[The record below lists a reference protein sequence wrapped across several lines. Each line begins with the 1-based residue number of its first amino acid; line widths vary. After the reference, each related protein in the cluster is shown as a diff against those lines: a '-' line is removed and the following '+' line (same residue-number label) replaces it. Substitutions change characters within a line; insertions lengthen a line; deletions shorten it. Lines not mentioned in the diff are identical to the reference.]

1 MGHFRGISGLG
12 LQGDEAGGLEG
23 RSENFASQ
31 RRFIE
36 FYGDTWEDDTKQQF
50 RCTCHQMN
58 ESQRSNQAV
67 QWKPD
72 QSFLPFCQI
81 VAAGN

>member
-1 MGHFRGISGLG
+1 MLVLGNLLYWDIVGHFRGNSGLG

-36 FYGDTWEDDTKQQF
+36 FYGDNEKMTPNSSSDALATK
-50 RCTCHQMN
+50 
-58 ESQRSNQAV
+58 
-67 QWKPD
+67 
-72 QSFLPFCQI
+72 
-81 VAAGN
+81 

>member
-36 FYGDTWEDDTKQQF
+36 FYGDTEKMTPNSSSDALATK
-50 RCTCHQMN
+50 
-58 ESQRSNQAV
+58 
-67 QWKPD
+67 
-72 QSFLPFCQI
+72 
-81 VAAGN
+81 